1 LFIVQQQDF
10 LVGFQNND
18 ENLQNINK
26 TKHPTTGGEKGTR
39 WKDAHPGEPPKKTH
53 THTHTSSKEGRVQ
66 GEHGRGF
73 PKGSKEKVCPLIGTF
88 TLLTHH
94 MTSKWF

>member
-1 LFIVQQQDF
+1 LFILQQQDF

-26 TKHPTTGGEKGTR
+26 TKHPTTGGKKGTR
-39 WKDAHPGEPPKKTH
+39 WKDAHPGEPPKTN

-66 GEHGRGF
+66 GNMDVVF
-73 PKGSKEKVCPLIGTF
+73 QKVQKKRFVLSLVPSHF
-88 TLLTHH
+88 
-94 MTSKWF
+94 